1 MTALFWCAVDLPT
14 WRNRSCRSPP
24 VVFDETLSR
33 SKLAPA
39 RLSVYLI
46 SIYKTMSYI
55 FFDEISPVVQTPR
68 CRAANWVLI
77 VLADPAAPVGAAL
90 AAKLWLCSEEFAA
103 EAAPTRTSAD
113 LISTYKT
120 MSYLMFDG
128 RELQAVSHKKA

>member
-1 MTALFWCAVDLPT
+1 
-14 WRNRSCRSPP
+14 
-24 VVFDETLSR
+24 
-33 SKLAPA
+33 
-39 RLSVYLI
+39 
-46 SIYKTMSYI
+46 
-55 FFDEISPVVQTPR
+55 
-68 CRAANWVLI
+68 
-77 VLADPAAPVGAAL
+77 VLADRAAPVGAAGRRSAL